1 MLLNELQKIGFSDK
15 EALVYIA
22 SLELGSATILEISKK
37 AKVKR
42 PTTYVIF
49 EDLIRK
55 GLASSFEKGKKR
67 YFQVESPERLLTLF
81 RLKEKELQEQEREF
95 KVMFPQLKDLYALS
109 GERPSVRFFEGK
121 EGIKAIQED
130 ILKSK
135 GVLREFTNLDEAY
148 KHFPPAPQDHRKK
161 LTKKA
166 KEIRTIYTT
175 KKGPILP
182 NKQGPF
188 RFLFVSFQKFPF
200 ACDIAVYGNKLSLI
214 SYKNKLSG
222 VLIEEQSIAQTM
234 NAIFDLIWSGYKA
247 TKPTKKS

>member
-15 EALVYIA
+15 EALVYLA
-22 SLELGSATILEISKK
+22 SLELGTATILEISKK

-49 EDLIRK
+49 EDLIKK

-109 GERPSVRFFEGK
+109 GEKPSVRFFEGK

-135 GVLREFTNLDEAY
+135 VPLFREFVSLDEAY
-148 KHFPPAPQDHRKK
+148 KYFPPKSSDSSKKIKKHARKVIYTSK
-161 LTKKA
+161 KGAVLPLKDGPIERVFVNFSQFPFSSNVVIYQNKVAIISYASPLIGILLENKEIANSFSVFFDLAFNFAKSKTKK
-166 KEIRTIYTT
+166 
-175 KKGPILP
+175 
-182 NKQGPF
+182 
-188 RFLFVSFQKFPF
+188 
-200 ACDIAVYGNKLSLI
+200 
-214 SYKNKLSG
+214 
-222 VLIEEQSIAQTM
+222 
-234 NAIFDLIWSGYKA
+234 
-247 TKPTKKS
+247 